1 MCHMMADS
9 LDELHQM
16 ADVIGVDRRHF
27 QGDHYDICKAKRKLA
42 VDAGAVEITQREM
55 VKVRQEN
62 RAKKQRE
69 KGLTDT

>member
-1 MCHMMADS
+1 MMADS